1 MRFTHNFIYSFRLR
15 SEKGALGLYIELKVR
30 LFCVSRLVYWV
41 AAAFSSS
48 IRGFG
53 FGLSFLPSLA
63 MMAANFYFIFS
74 VEASGSVFVLPSPAE
89 LLPTPPAGR
98 QRFWG

>member
-1 MRFTHNFIYSFRLR
+1 M
-15 SEKGALGLYIELKVR
+15 YIELKVR